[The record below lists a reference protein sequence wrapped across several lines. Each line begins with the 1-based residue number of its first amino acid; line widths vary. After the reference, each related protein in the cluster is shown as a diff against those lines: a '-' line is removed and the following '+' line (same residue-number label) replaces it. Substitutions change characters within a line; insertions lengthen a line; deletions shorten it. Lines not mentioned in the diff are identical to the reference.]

1 MEGSGAEK
9 WRDLVLRWMR
19 DLMGRSEGMRDLVVS
34 GGMRDLVVRW
44 RDEGSGGE
52 RWRDLV
58 MRG

>member
-1 MEGSGAEK
+1 MEGSGVEMDEGSNGEK
-9 WRDLVLRWMR
+9 WRD
-19 DLMGRSEGMRDLVVS
+19 EGS
-34 GGMRDLVVRW
+34 GGEW